1 MYLFV
6 VIFEHFWTL
15 LEFLSLEKFI
25 EGAKVQEAKVKHTN
39 NDLLK
44 VTLKYVICEPKI

>member
-6 VIFEHFWTL
+6 IIFEHFCSL
-15 LEFLSLEKFI
+15 LEFLSLEKFR
-25 EGAKVQEAKVKHTN
+25 EEAKVQEAKVKHTN

-44 VTLKYVICEPKI
+44 VTLKYVICEPRI